1 MRNTIKYENWHTSN
15 DGRNLVKI
23 GDLQARRFD
32 HDSIVPKGSISLT
45 IRDAKRRKFTIYI
58 DAEKLAE
65 LGYIRGEK

>member
-1 MRNTIKYENWHTSN
+1 MRNIIKYENWHTSN

-23 GDLQARRFD
+23 GDLQARRLD
-32 HDSIVPKGSISLT
+32 YDAIVPKGSIALT
-45 IRDAKRRKFTIYI
+45 IRDAKGRKFTIYI